1 MNTANTKQLL
11 AFPFTLWIGSTTT
24 ATALSERASK
34 LYKDKY
40 NKKKVSR
47 IQTVNTF
54 LDQTTTN
61 EMQGKKKDYNP
72 LVQWTM
78 ESSVFL
84 VHKSVTRK
92 HLTCCVLISTPDHKS
107 VTRKHLTC
115 CVLIS
120 TPDNQQPNP
129 G

>member
-40 NKKKVSR
+40 NNKKVSR
-47 IQTVNTF
+47 ILETVNTF

-61 EMQGKKKDYNP
+61 EMQGKKKDSNP
-72 LVQWTM
+72 LVQ
-78 ESSVFL
+78 
-84 VHKSVTRK
+84 
-92 HLTCCVLISTPDHKS
+92 
-107 VTRKHLTC
+107 
-115 CVLIS
+115 
-120 TPDNQQPNP
+120 
-129 G
+129 